1 MPKTEYLELT
11 VKVPFVLGYR
21 YNIIIEPT
29 GEDDGYPKGVQDAG
43 GKPETP
49 TYASADANSDNRV
62 GFRKFPTARE
72 LPTVNEVDHHD

>member
-49 TYASADANSDNRV
+49 SYASADANSDNRV
-62 GFRKFPTARE
+62 GFRKP
-72 LPTVNEVDHHD
+72 PTVQGLNELEHHD

>member
-49 TYASADANSDNRV
+49 SYASADMNSESYA
-62 GFRKFPTARE
+62 GFRRLPKAKE
-72 LPTVNEVDHHD
+72 LPTVSEVEHHD

>member
-49 TYASADANSDNRV
+49 SYASADANSDQYRV
-62 GFRKFPTARE
+62 GFRQ
-72 LPTVNEVDHHD
+72 LPKASGPNEVEHHD